1 MENNSFT
8 MLNEAGEEVKYDVL
22 FTFDNEE
29 TNKSYIAYTDNTYD
43 DDGNISVYAS
53 TYDPNSSEVILGKIE
68 TENDIHFRY
77 SKSNV
82 FRNLNDSINNVFLFL
97 EKHYCFQLL

>member
-68 TENDIHFRY
+68 TENEWKVVETILNTIQQEVRQADKIEN
-77 SKSNV
+77 SN
-82 FRNLNDSINNVFLFL
+82 
-97 EKHYCFQLL
+97 EQE

>member
-22 FTFDNEE
+22 ITFDNEE

-68 TENDIHFRY
+68 TENEWKVVETILNTIQQEVRQADNIEN
-77 SKSNV
+77 SN
-82 FRNLNDSINNVFLFL
+82 
-97 EKHYCFQLL
+97 EQE